1 MFADAVDADQSA
13 LFEVGFELVLAG
25 MVFFGGQVLTERV
38 PGGDEGSAQGVV
50 LCHERIE
57 FRAGLADVYHERGF
71 VLHDVVGIGE
81 GLQQLGRQP
90 V

>member
-25 MVFFGGQVLTERV
+25 LVFFGVQVLTERV
-38 PGGDEGSAQGVV
+38 PGGDEGRAQGVV
-50 LCHERIE
+50 LDHERFE
-57 FRAGLADVYHERGF
+57 FRAGLADVHRERGF
-71 VLHDVVGIGE
+71 VVHDVVGIGE
-81 GLQQLGRQP
+81 GLQQLRRQA